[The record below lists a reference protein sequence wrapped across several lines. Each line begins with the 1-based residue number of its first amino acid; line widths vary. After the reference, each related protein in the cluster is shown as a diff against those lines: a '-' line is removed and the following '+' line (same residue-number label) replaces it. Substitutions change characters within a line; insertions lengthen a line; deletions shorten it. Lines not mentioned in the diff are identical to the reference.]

1 MYTGPPSPKVVD
13 SARRPF
19 TVEEDVRLLE
29 IMGRTPVVN
38 WEAIAQ
44 QVGGRSA
51 RQCRERWVN
60 YLNPKIRNE
69 PWTEEEDRLLVEK
82 INELGHCWASIGH
95 HFNGRSE
102 SDVKNRWYSHLRCRS
117 VSDPDSGCLSL
128 VTGQRV
134 GPATPERKKRPRSK
148 ASPQESALRLLKRR
162 RAPPMRV
169 PLVEPILP
177 TLAKPQKNDTEI
189 LDLWDQT
196 LFDTT
201 NEDRFDVFKPEGQ
214 SGNGL

>member
-1 MYTGPPSPKVVD
+1 MEKDDFLRVARSLLGHMYSGAKVVC

-29 IMGRTPVVN
+29 VMVRIAVVN
-38 WEAIAQ
+38 WNAVAQ

-69 PWTEEEDRLLVEK
+69 PWTEDEDRLLVDK
-82 INELGHCWASIGH
+82 INECGHSWASIGK

-102 SDVKNRWYSHLRCRS
+102 SDVKNRWYSHLRYQT
-117 VSDPDSGCLSL
+117 VSDSGRLTL
-128 VTGQRV
+128 VTRQH
-134 GPATPERKKRPRSK
+134 EKRTCGRT
-148 ASPQESALRLLKRR
+148 SPQVSALRMLGRQC
-162 RAPPMRV
+162 APVRL

-177 TLAKPQKNDTEI
+177 TLAKQQNHDA
-189 LDLWDQT
+189 
-196 LFDTT
+196 T
-201 NEDRFDVFKPEGQ
+201 NEDRSDVLTPE
-214 SGNGL
+214 SEPGNGI